1 MRRRRGWRATARTIA
16 IILALIIFVI
26 LSPAIIF
33 LVLPWTLRSYHK
45 RLEAAA
51 GGFACL
57 SCSRILGL
65 ESLQLADA
73 AWRAYFN
80 KLHEENPGC
89 RIRVQRYV
97 HAICPACGTRY
108 TFLERERAF
117 VKAPC
122 RSPDGAQA

>member
-1 MRRRRGWRATARTIA
+1 V
-16 IILALIIFVI
+16 LVIFVV
-26 LSPAIIF
+26 LSPVIIF
-33 LVLPWTLRSYHK
+33 LVLPWTVSSYRK

-51 GGFACL
+51 GTFACL

-65 ESLQLADA
+65 ESLQRADA
-73 AWRAYFN
+73 AWRAYFD

-97 HAICPACGTRY
+97 HAICPACGACY

-117 VKAPC
+117 VKAPAHQL
-122 RSPDGAQA
+122 P